1 MSDIIE
7 QVKEYYGKTLNS
19 TDDLQ
24 TSACCC
30 STDSL
35 PRQVREVLPLI
46 ADEILDKFYGCG
58 SPLPPCLEGAT
69 VLDLGCGTGRDVYVA
84 SKLVGPSGRVIG
96 VDMTDEQIAVARAH
110 QNEQAERFGY
120 ASSNVEFKQGYIE
133 DLAALGIADNSIDV
147 VISNCVINL
156 SDDKRQALREAR
168 RVLRP
173 HGRLCVTDIVLA
185 DPGLDAETRRLTAP
199 ILGCTNG
206 VLGVEEYLDALD
218 NAGFSRPAVDI
229 YRPYA
234 ARTLLDLAKQQGA
247 VAALAHLSSTER
259 KRSIDNAFAAAY
271 ITGYR

>member
-1 MSDIIE
+1 LSGLTKSQQAVYERYAGMALAAASGGRAPD
-7 QVKEYYGKTLNS
+7 
-19 TDDLQ
+19 
-24 TSACCC
+24 C
-30 STDSL
+30 
-35 PRQVREVLPLI
+35 
-46 ADEILDKFYGCG
+46 GCG
-58 SPLPPCLEGAT
+58 RPLDRAELGPGEA
-69 VLDLGCGTGRDVYVA
+69 VLDLGCGAGGEVIEA
-84 SKLVGPSGRVIG
+84 ACLVGPDGQAFG
-96 VDMTDEQIAVARAH
+96 LDM
-110 QNEQAERFGY
+110 AEEML
-120 ASSNVEFKQGYIE
+120 A
-133 DLAALGIADNSIDV
+133 LAAARVAESGLGNIRLLSGLLEDIPLPDASVDV